1 MDAWVWVVIVAAV
14 VAVAVVGALV
24 LSQRRRRA
32 RLQERFGPEYDRA
45 VEGDRRGRVER
56 DLDDRVRRR
65 EELDIRPL
73 ASGARERYAAQWHEL
88 QARFV
93 DQPGE
98 AVDRADTLVSE
109 VMRERGYPVDDFDEQ
124 AGLVSVDHP
133 EVVENYRT
141 AHGVYVRKTQERA
154 STEELREAVV
164 AYRSLFEELLAEDGE
179 RADTADT

>member
-133 EVVENYRT
+133 GVVENYRT

-164 AYRSLFEELLAEDGE
+164 AYRSLFEELLSEDGE